1 MTEKTI
7 KLSCPQC
14 NGSVIWTDEFPY
26 RPFCSKR
33 CQLIDFGAW
42 ANEEHTIGGDSVI
55 DSTSSDDENGF
66 S

>member
-1 MTEKTI
+1 MTDKII
-7 KLSCPQC
+7 KLNCPQC
-14 NGSVIWTDEFPY
+14 KGAVLWTDEFPY

-42 ANEEHTIGGDSVI
+42 ANEEHTISGDSVM
-55 DSTSSDDENGF
+55 DSASSDDENGF